1 MPSFLGVRVTT
12 DSSQISWIFFAK
24 VSNFEF
30 QTTPLTFQIFISE
43 SNHILT
49 LAFEQSC
56 FLPFLIQGNLTKI
69 EAAQFNDLT
78 KARITL
84 WAKII
89 KPSSQTKGTSAE
101 SFDFVSVSRQR
112 VRFLYNILSLDWVD
126 FFGAY
131 RSKVL
136 VKMTKV
142 GWKLF
147 DLWD

>member
-1 MPSFLGVRVTT
+1 MWLSSWFGHYYSKTQQMTHKHQNAKFFGGQGNHRFL
-12 DSSQISWIFFAK
+12 
-24 VSNFEF
+24 SNFLNTPCNSEF
-30 QTTPLTFQIFISE
+30 QTTHPLTFQIFISE

-112 VRFLYNILSLDWVD
+112 VRFLYNILSLD
-126 FFGAY
+126 
-131 RSKVL
+131 
-136 VKMTKV
+136 
-142 GWKLF
+142 
-147 DLWD
+147 